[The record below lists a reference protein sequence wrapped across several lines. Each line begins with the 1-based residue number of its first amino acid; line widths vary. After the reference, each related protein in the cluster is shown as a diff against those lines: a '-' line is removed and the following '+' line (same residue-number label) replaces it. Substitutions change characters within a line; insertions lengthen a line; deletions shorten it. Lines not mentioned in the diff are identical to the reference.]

1 MKTSMLEYV
10 KTILAKVSFSKNL
23 FRKEYR
29 KSFSWLSKSES
40 QELKDWIR
48 QQAKQQTIKINN
60 SNNYTYENK

>member
-10 KTILAKVSFSKNL
+10 KTVLVKVSFSKNL

-29 KSFSWLSKSES
+29 KSLSWLSKSES

-48 QQAKQQTIKINN
+48 QQVKTIK
-60 SNNYTYENK
+60 Y

>member
-10 KTILAKVSFSKNL
+10 KTVLAKVSFSKNL
-23 FRKEYR
+23 FRKEYK

-48 QQAKQQTIKINN
+48 QQVKTIRH
-60 SNNYTYENK
+60 